1 MKLSGKKRQ
10 HPKLRWFTEVDFQ
23 SLFES
28 FFQKLVADGYSTYL
42 ILLVCSFPS
51 TIKGVLWVY
60 EPPSSRI
67 PGQGWRLVRRC
78 PNNWDSWHLRT
89 TFHPNWM
96 KLGMKFIMFQRIF
109 KGTIKNCLCKYV
121 YICVYIYICNCI
133 SFEIS
138 LKDTHSQ
145 KMENPPHSDLD
156 PGSSRHPEAQR
167 FNLCSF
173 SFAAIRHL
181 AVSVHVCAM
190 SASGRRRGPGV
201 ETPGSFGLHLPRF
214 EDRVPTKLAKC

>member
-1 MKLSGKKRQ
+1 
-10 HPKLRWFTEVDFQ
+10 
-23 SLFES
+23 
-28 FFQKLVADGYSTYL
+28 
-42 ILLVCSFPS
+42 
-51 TIKGVLWVY
+51 
-60 EPPSSRI
+60 
-67 PGQGWRLVRRC
+67 
-78 PNNWDSWHLRT
+78 
-89 TFHPNWM
+89 
-96 KLGMKFIMFQRIF
+96 
-109 KGTIKNCLCKYV
+109 
-121 YICVYIYICNCI
+121 
-133 SFEIS
+133 
-138 LKDTHSQ
+138 
-145 KMENPPHSDLD
+145 MENPPHSDLD